1 MAASRPETPA
11 VTAAGG
17 PVLAFLADGEEYAL
31 PIARLV
37 EVIRYRA
44 PTTVPGAGEAVEGIL
59 PHRGRMVTLVNL
71 RRRLGLPPRP
81 PGTGAHVIV
90 AAVNGEWH
98 GLVVDTVVRVVPG
111 HHRIVDLESI
121 VGAGA

>member
-1 MAASRPETPA
+1 MAALPPETPA
-11 VTAAGG
+11 VAAAEG
-17 PVLAFLADGEEYAL
+17 PALAFLAGGEEYAL
-31 PIARLV
+31 PIASLV

-44 PTTVPGAGEAVEGIL
+44 PTTIPGAGEAIEGIL

-71 RRRLGLPPRP
+71 RRRFGLPPRP
-81 PGTGAHVIV
+81 PGSGAQVIV

-98 GLVVDTVVRVVPG
+98 GLVVDTVVRVVSG
-111 HHRIVDLESI
+111 HQRTVELESL